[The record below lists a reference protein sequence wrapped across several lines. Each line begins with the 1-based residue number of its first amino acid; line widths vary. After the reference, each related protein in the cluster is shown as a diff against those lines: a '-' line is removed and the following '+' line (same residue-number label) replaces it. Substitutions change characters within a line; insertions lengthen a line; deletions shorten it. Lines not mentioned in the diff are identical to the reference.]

1 MKKIFVLALMA
12 VVTVLQMQAQVVN
25 TDDVS
30 VEDVKILLPD
40 TVMPNG
46 EWQKVV
52 ETTLTAKEGFKYMR
66 QTLAKIVSN
75 YQRNVQLEDT
85 TDCRLVVMTALPLM
99 VRAGSGYWLQG
110 FYRMTLTV
118 IMKDNRY
125 RVSAEQ
131 VKCQT
136 DLTVNVPGVDTSQG
150 MSFQTMSKDTDGG
163 MQKDLRWQAGRMLAK
178 IDAMLKKQ
186 KADDDF

>member
-1 MKKIFVLALMA
+1 MKKFFVLAVVA
-12 VVTVLQMQAQVVN
+12 VVAVLQMSAQVVN
-25 TDDVS
+25 TDNVS
-30 VEDVKILLPD
+30 VEDVEILRPD

-66 QTLAKIVSN
+66 QTLVKIVSN

-85 TDCRLVVMTALPLM
+85 TDCRLVVMAALPLM
-99 VRAGSGYWLQG
+99 ARAGSGYWLQG
-110 FYRMTLTV
+110 FYNMTLTV
-118 IMKDNRY
+118 IVKDNRY

-136 DLTVNVPGVDTSQG
+136 DITVNVPGVDNSQG
-150 MSFQTMSKDTDGG
+150 MSFQMMSKDTNGG
-163 MQKDLRWQAGRMLAK
+163 MQKDLRWQAGRMMAK

>member
-163 MQKDLRWQAGRMLAK
+163 MQKDLRWQAGRMLTK

>member
-12 VVTVLQMQAQVVN
+12 VVTVLQIQAQVVN

-30 VEDVKILLPD
+30 VEDVKILRPD

-46 EWQKVV
+46 EWQKVM

-66 QTLAKIVSN
+66 QTLAKIVPN

-99 VRAGSGYWLQG
+99 ARDGSGYWLQG
-110 FYRMTLTV
+110 LYNMTLTV
-118 IMKDNRY
+118 ITKDNRY

-150 MSFQTMSKDTDGG
+150 ISFQTMSKGTNGG

>member
-1 MKKIFVLALMA
+1 MKKMFILALMSVMVSA
-12 VVTVLQMQAQVVN
+12 VSAQVVN
-25 TDDVS
+25 TES
-30 VEDVKILLPD
+30 VMGNREATKMRPD

-66 QTLAKIVSN
+66 QTLAKIVPN
-75 YQRNVQLEDT
+75 YQRNVQMEDT

-99 VRAGSGYWLQG
+99 ARAGSGYWLQG

-118 IMKDNRY
+118 IVKDNRY

-150 MSFQTMSKDTDGG
+150 ISFQTMSKGTNGG